1 MAKGIMI
8 SFRSESINE
17 MNIKKLKEIS
27 KNSKGKLTVK
37 FSIRD
42 NDQNLSID
50 VESNQLKLEYNK
62 ELFKELNSI
71 SERVSLIK

>member
-1 MAKGIMI
+1 MI
-8 SFRSESINE
+8 SLRSESINE
-17 MNIKKLKEIS
+17 MKIKKLKEIS

-62 ELFKELNSI
+62 ELFKELNLI

>member
-1 MAKGIMI
+1 
-8 SFRSESINE
+8 